1 MNKADVSAGRRER
14 QDTMKVYEI
23 VSVKRNSKGEITDEW
38 QKLATFDK
46 AESDK
51 RWKDISDREDHEYRE
66 WSEFSSSES
75 EIAEYEDLDSVDEI
89 TPNTALGYGSGY
101 NLVTD
106 EPSSPAPNAKATSPE
121 PSQPEY
127 PSYPSYDSMG
137 FSEIR
142 SHSAGYAVMFENG
155 SPVGYGMEASDSAT
169 QRDIDN
175 ADDYL
180 GESDTRLCRAADG
193 MLYKV
198 VGDKY
203 TSVKVWARV
212 ELIPDHGKRLAD
224 IREYKGTLKYLSEKT
239 GIPAQN
245 ISRLETGARDV
256 RKASGETLLRLAEAL
271 DVTMEELVK

>member
-14 QDTMKVYEI
+14 KYTMKVYEI
-23 VSVKRNSKGEITDEW
+23 VSVKRDSKGNITDEW

-46 AESDK
+46 AEADK
-51 RWKDISDREDHEYRE
+51 RWSEISDREDHEYRE

-75 EIAEYEDLDSVDEI
+75 EIAEYEDLDTVDDI

-106 EPSSPAPNAKATSPE
+106 EPSAPAPVAKATSPE
-121 PSQPEY
+121 PSQPDY
-127 PSYPSYDSMG
+127 PSYADMG
-137 FSEIR
+137 FSKIR

-180 GESDTRLCRAADG
+180 GESDVRLCRAADG
-193 MLYKV
+193 MMYKV
-198 VGDKY
+198 VGDEY
-203 TSVKVWARV
+203 TSVKAWARV

-256 RKASGETLLRLAEAL
+256 RKASGETLLKLAEAL
-271 DVTMEELVK
+271 DVTMEELVR

>member
-1 MNKADVSAGRRER
+1 
-14 QDTMKVYEI
+14 MKVYEI
-23 VSVKRNSKGEITDEW
+23 VSVKRDSKGNITDEW

-46 AESDK
+46 AEADK
-51 RWKDISDREDHEYRE
+51 RWNDISDRENHEYRE
-66 WSEFSSSES
+66 WSEFNSSES
-75 EIAEYEDLDSVDEI
+75 EIADYEDLDTVDDI

-106 EPSSPAPNAKATSPE
+106 EPSAPAPVAKATSHE
-121 PSQPEY
+121 PSQPD
-127 PSYPSYDSMG
+127 YPSYDSMG

-142 SHSAGYAVMFENG
+142 SHSAGYAVIFENG
-155 SPVGYGMEASDSAT
+155 SPAGYGMEASDSAT

-175 ADDYL
+175 ADDYF
-180 GESDTRLCRAADG
+180 GESDARLCRAADG
-193 MLYKV
+193 MMYKV

-203 TSVKVWARV
+203 TSVNVWARV
-212 ELIPDHGKRLAD
+212 ELISDHGKRLAH

-256 RKASGETLLRLAEAL
+256 RKASGETLLKLAEAL
-271 DVTMEELVK
+271 DVTMEELVR

>member
-14 QDTMKVYEI
+14 KYTMKVYEI
-23 VSVKRNSKGEITDEW
+23 VSVKRDSKGNITDEW

-46 AESDK
+46 AEADK
-51 RWKDISDREDHEYRE
+51 RWSEISDREDHEYRE

-75 EIAEYEDLDSVDEI
+75 EIAEYEDLDTVDDI

-106 EPSSPAPNAKATSPE
+106 EPSAPAPVAKATSPE
-121 PSQPEY
+121 PSQPDY
-127 PSYPSYDSMG
+127 PSYADMG
-137 FSEIR
+137 FSKIR

-180 GESDTRLCRAADG
+180 GESDVRLCRAADG
-193 MLYKV
+193 MMYKV
-198 VGDKY
+198 VGDEY

-256 RKASGETLLRLAEAL
+256 RKAAGETLLKLAEAL
-271 DVTMEELVK
+271 DVTMEELVR

>member
-1 MNKADVSAGRRER
+1 MNNADVSAGRRER

-46 AESDK
+46 AEADK

-75 EIAEYEDLDSVDEI
+75 EIAEYENLDTVDEI
-89 TPNTALGYGSGY
+89 TPNTALSYGSGY

-106 EPSSPAPNAKATSPE
+106 EPSSPAPNAKAASPE
-121 PSQPEY
+121 PAQPEY
-127 PSYPSYDSMG
+127 TSYDSMG

-142 SHSAGYAVMFENG
+142 SHSAGYAVMFKNG
-155 SPVGYGMEASDSAT
+155 SPVGYGMEASDAT

-180 GESDTRLCRAADG
+180 GESDARLCRAADG
-193 MLYKV
+193 MMYKV

-212 ELIPDHGKRLAD
+212 KLIPDHGKRLAD

-256 RKASGETLLRLAEAL
+256 RKASGETLLKLAEAL
-271 DVTMEELVK
+271 GVTMEELVR